1 MQNPEN
7 LAEPSEFSENVTL
20 SLLDPENSARGVE
33 FSENG
38 RPLVRSL

>member
-33 FSENG
+33 FSGNG
-38 RPLVRSL
+38 RPLVRSF